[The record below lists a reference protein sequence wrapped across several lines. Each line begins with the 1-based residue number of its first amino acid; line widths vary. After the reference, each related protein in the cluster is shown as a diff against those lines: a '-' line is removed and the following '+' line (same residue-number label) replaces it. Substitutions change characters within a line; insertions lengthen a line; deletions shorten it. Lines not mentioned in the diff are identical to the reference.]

1 MPEISDNVFLSY
13 EGREDPNSAKAGYHR
28 PSSETP
34 YNDSETPIKRRFT
47 GGPMMAKYW
56 TLAW

>member
-1 MPEISDNVFLSY
+1 MPEISDNVFFSY

-47 GGPMMAKYW
+47 GGPMMAKH
-56 TLAW
+56 